1 MQELLR
7 WLASWKGISVESG
20 AELQFELARFP
31 GGGLALLVLLGLLLL
46 LVFTAFIYRRDG
58 KNLHTWQRVVLASLR
73 CLALLAAA
81 MLLLEPNLVAV
92 KRETRPGHTILL
104 LDVSQSMNHL
114 DAFRREAVQ
123 PLAQGWRD
131 IGVADPAAVPRFD
144 LAKALLALRDGELVR
159 KLAAKNQVQ
168 LYGFASGLEDLPVVA
183 APAQASGPE
192 QPGAP
197 QQPPQ
202 GPPPPP
208 KLDLAR
214 LQAAGR
220 ATNLGG
226 ALRSALDKS
235 RNSEVAAVVVMSDG
249 RRNIGPQGAE
259 LARLLNQ
266 RKVPHTF
273 VLGVGDSSETQTVE
287 VTRFDAPEKVFQRD
301 PFEMRAN
308 LLAQGYDGLSLT
320 VRLVRVDQKGSETVV
335 RTQQV
340 AVAGGQSEV
349 QVEFKEL
356 TSDEPGRYV
365 YRTEIEPPSGEP
377 PAPERHRK
385 DAAVEVLGERTRVLL
400 VSGASNHEYQFLR
413 NLLIRDK
420 TIDVTCWLE
429 GADSN
434 FPQDGDP
441 EVRIDKLPESR
452 KDLEPYDTVI
462 LIDPNAEKLPA
473 AFAENLRKHVQEG
486 GCGLWWVSGYMFTLP
501 ALRAG
506 ATTRQLADLLPVVPD
521 MERAENMFE
530 LGKAFP
536 EPWSWKLTPEGGDGM
551 GAKITRITDNR
562 DESALLWGRL
572 PVFYFW
578 FPVVRPKPAATVL
591 LEHPNT
597 TLQRDGK
604 SMPLVAVQLFGA
616 GRVLYSGTDE
626 TYRWRSAN
634 EDAYNRFW
642 VNGIRF
648 LFAGRITAGNT
659 RFRLLPGAEKLELGE
674 PIRLQVE
681 ARDEAMQPLVAES
694 VELAV
699 EREGRAEETIKLLPV
714 ESVPGSY
721 EIQYRPTQTGTYRV
735 HSTPQV
741 GGKEVEARFQVVPAQ
756 IEREGPMDRAELA
769 SIAACNG
776 GRLCDTPEQL
786 LRALDEVPSRS
797 ATDTFRTPHALW
809 DGWTTVV
816 FMLTVLALEW
826 LLRKRFNLL

>member
-7 WLASWKGISVESG
+7 WLASWKGVSVEKG
-20 AELQFELARFP
+20 AELQFEFSRFP
-31 GGGLALLVLLGLLLL
+31 GGGLALLVLLGLVLL
-46 LVFTAFIYRRDG
+46 LVFAAFVYRRDG
-58 KNLHTWQRVVLASLR
+58 KNLRPWQRVVLASLR

-81 MLLLEPNLVAV
+81 TLLLEPNLVAV

-131 IGVADPAAVPRFD
+131 IGVPDPAAVSRFE
-144 LAKALLALRDGELVR
+144 LAKALLAVRDGELVR

-168 LYGFASGLEDLPVVA
+168 LYGFGSGLEDLPVVA
-183 APAQASGPE
+183 APAQASGPTE
-192 QPGAP
+192 SP
-197 QQPPQ
+197 QQPVV

-208 KLDLAR
+208 KLDLPR
-214 LQAAGR
+214 LQATGR

-226 ALRSALDKS
+226 ALRTALDKS
-235 RNSEVAAVVVMSDG
+235 RNSEIAAVVVISDG

-259 LARLLNQ
+259 LARLINQ
-266 RKVPHTF
+266 RKVPHTL
-273 VLGVGDSSETQTVE
+273 VLGTGDPSETQTVE
-287 VTRFDAPEKVFQRD
+287 ITRFDAPEKVFQRD

-308 LLAQGYDGLSLT
+308 LLAQGYDGLTLT
-320 VRLVRVDQKGSETVV
+320 VRLVRADQKGAETVV

-340 AVAGGQSEV
+340 AVAGGHSEV
-349 QVEFKEL
+349 QVEWKEL
-356 TSDEPGRYV
+356 TADEPGRFV
-365 YRTEIEPPSGEP
+365 YRAEVEPPSGEP

-400 VSGASNHEYQFLR
+400 LSGSANHEYQFLR

-420 TIDVTCWLE
+420 TIDVSCWLQS
-429 GADSN
+429 ADSN

-452 KDLEPYDTVI
+452 KDLDPYDAVI
-462 LIDPNAEKLPA
+462 LIDPNPDKLPA
-473 AFAENLRKHVQEG
+473 TFAANLREQVRENG
-486 GCGLWWVSGYMFTLP
+486 TGLWWVSGYMFTLA
-501 ALRAG
+501 ALRTG
-506 ATTRQLADLLPVVPD
+506 AATRPLAELLPVLPD
-521 MERAENMFE
+521 MDRAEQMFE
-530 LGKAFP
+530 LGQAFKT
-536 EPWSWKLTPEGGDGM
+536 PWSWKLTPEGADGM
-551 GAKITRITDNR
+551 GAKITRITDSR

-578 FPVVRPKPAATVL
+578 FPVLRPKPAATVL
-591 LEHPNT
+591 LEHPSPE
-597 TLQRDGK
+597 LQRENKG
-604 SMPLVAVQLFGA
+604 MPLAAAQLMGA

-626 TYRWRSAN
+626 TYRWRSTY

-648 LFAGRITAGNT
+648 LFAGRITAGNS

-681 ARDEAMQPLVAES
+681 ARDEAMNPLNTES

-699 EREGRAEETIKLLPV
+699 EREGQAVETIRLLPV

-776 GRLCDTPEQL
+776 GRLCDTADQL

-809 DGWTTVV
+809 DGWTTVT
-816 FMLTVLALEW
+816 FILAVLALEW